1 MSKRPQSTGSLPL
14 QTDASLEAQKQNVSM
29 MPDRGEEAAVS
40 PAGVRPP
47 TTASTPGTGGP
58 APKRVEVAQN
68 PAEQEGAVNAQ
79 TAVQQLVHQ
88 PYDYGYVPPNPGF
101 PSASY
106 PFPPGWRPEHG
117 FPQPYQARFTNPK
130 LHSSCTPAPWQYQ
143 HFFFALCLPF

>member
-68 PAEQEGAVNAQ
+68 PAEQEGTGNAQ

-88 PYDYGYVPPNPGF
+88 PYEHGYVPPNLGF
-101 PSASY
+101 SNAMY

-117 FPQPYQARFTNPK
+117 FPQPYQARFK
-130 LHSSCTPAPWQYQ
+130 ISELHSSHTPAP
-143 HFFFALCLPF
+143 